1 MAVTKSL
8 SGKCFQLF
16 PWENTG
22 LDQTKLIIIFEI
34 PEPKGQKVHKASY
47 KYKQGK
53 QGKFRSV
60 GKGGKS
66 PDIEGEGKI

>member
-1 MAVTKSL
+1 MACICSNYLAKISKQKNSALRIFFKAVTKSL

-34 PEPKGQKVHKASY
+34 PEPKGPQSKL
-47 KYKQGK
+47 
-53 QGKFRSV
+53 
-60 GKGGKS
+60 
-66 PDIEGEGKI
+66 